1 MCIYIYMQN
10 LYDYLYLY
18 VWSYRYRYT
27 FVANIISICLLK
39 GSAPCRRPL
48 GISPIEQNSRALK
61 DGPSLRATAPT
72 A

>member
-1 MCIYIYMQN
+1 MKYN
-10 LYDYLYLY
+10 L
-18 VWSYRYRYT
+18 
-27 FVANIISICLLK
+27 IIKKILK